1 MAESAPPPAAAP
13 TYVNTPGVRGG
24 LEARP
29 HDPPRLRRYRVRVG
43 MFAWML
49 HRLSGIAIL
58 LYLVLHIW
66 GLKALSDRD
75 AYNEL
80 IAGYHAWY
88 FKVGEFLLW
97 CGIVYHM
104 LNGLRIV
111 LIDFLGWSPHQ
122 QRLFW
127 TLGAVAVVMIAA
139 GGYPSLYALY
149 AWLTA

>member
-1 MAESAPPPAAAP
+1 MAADAAPPPAAP
-13 TYVNTPGVRGG
+13 TYVNTPASYRN
-24 LEARP
+24 EP
-29 HDPPRLRRYRVRVG
+29 YSPPRFQRYRVRIG

-49 HRLSGIAIL
+49 HRLSGLAIVF
-58 LYLVLHIW
+58 YVTLHIW

-97 CGIVYHM
+97 CAIVYHM

-111 LIDFLGWSPHQ
+111 LIDFLGWSPNQ

-127 TLGAVAVVMIAA
+127 TLGAVAVVMIVA

-149 AWLTA
+149 AWLTT

>member
-1 MAESAPPPAAAP
+1 MAVETAEPN
-13 TYVNTPGVRGG
+13 TYVNTPAAYVPARVQRYKVRT
-24 LEARP
+24 
-29 HDPPRLRRYRVRVG
+29 G
-43 MFAWML
+43 MFAWMA
-49 HRLSGIAIL
+49 HRLSGL
-58 LYLVLHIW
+58 SLVVYITLHIW

-88 FKVGEFLLW
+88 FKIGEFGLW
-97 CGIVYHM
+97 CAVVYHTI
-104 LNGLRIV
+104 NGVRIV

-122 QRLFW
+122 AKLFLW
-127 TLGAVAVVMIAA
+127 LGVVAVVMIVA